1 MQTNI
6 SFEEDLPSQKK
17 KKKKNTSN
25 MSVVLFGQSRSKEL
39 GRVIAGSSG
48 CV

>member
-6 SFEEDLPSQKK
+6 SFEEDLPSQK